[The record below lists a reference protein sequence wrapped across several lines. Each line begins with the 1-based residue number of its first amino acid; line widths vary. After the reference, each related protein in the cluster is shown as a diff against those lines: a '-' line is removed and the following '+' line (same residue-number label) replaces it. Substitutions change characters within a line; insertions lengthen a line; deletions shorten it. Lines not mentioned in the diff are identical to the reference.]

1 MCIRD
6 RGKVKAQPVRLDQ
19 GARLVAVVAQD
30 ALQRRLQ
37 QMGRRVATADGLA
50 ALFVDGRNDSVVDL
64 DLPGTHHAVVQIFAA
79 LILLDIRHFKDAA
92 A

>member
-1 MCIRD
+1 M
-6 RGKVKAQPVRLDQ
+6 
-19 GARLVAVVAQD
+19 AVVAQD

-37 QMGRRVATADGLA
+37 QMGRRVAAADGLA

-64 DLPGTHHAVVQIFAA
+64 DPGTHHAVVQIFAA